1 MKIPKSTLEINVNF
15 DIVCI
20 IYTYNVKIHI
30 YSSNVDLDLSP
41 HNLISK
47 DKTMMMTMFKQMNDN
62 TLMIMSKMQ
71 EEKNGF
77 SRMMTNTVRK
87 IIGFFT
93 GGQKPQPASITPG
106 KLK

>member
-1 MKIPKSTLEINVNF
+1 
-15 DIVCI
+15 
-20 IYTYNVKIHI
+20 
-30 YSSNVDLDLSP
+30 LDLSP

-71 EEKNGF
+71 TKQEEKNGF
-77 SRMMTNTVRK
+77 SQMMTNTVRK